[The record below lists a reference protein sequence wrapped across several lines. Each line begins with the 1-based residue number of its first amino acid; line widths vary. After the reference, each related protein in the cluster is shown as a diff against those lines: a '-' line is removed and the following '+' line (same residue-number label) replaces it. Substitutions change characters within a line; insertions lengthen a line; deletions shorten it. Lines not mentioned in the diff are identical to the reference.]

1 MKKRFFEN
9 EMQRAEAKN
18 SESPDYWSGYQRGL
32 RRRFHGEDFGTDA
45 EHKKWLTADGD
56 ESRRQESQGYR
67 DGYFGPVDWE
77 NIPETIKIIRKW
89 RGWNTAE
96 FGEKIDASYRTV
108 EGWEQGHRTP
118 SKSVLKLIRLISE
131 TE

>member
-9 EMQRAEAKN
+9 EMQRTEAIK
-18 SESPDYWSGYQRGL
+18 SENPNYWSGYQRGL
-32 RRRFHGEDFGTDA
+32 NRRFHGKKFGTEE

-56 ESRRQESQGYR
+56 ESHRQGSQGYR
-67 DGYFGPVDWE
+67 DGYYGPVDWE
-77 NIPETIKIIRKW
+77 NIPEAIKIIRKW

-96 FGEKIDASYRTV
+96 FGEKIDTSFRTV
-108 EGWEQGHRTP
+108 EGWEQGHRSP
-118 SKSVLKLIRLISE
+118 SKPIVKLIRLISE